1 MSSEGSHHDL
11 IELLF
16 EIGLFDGFASR
27 GRRRVGGGEEGA
39 RVRSGPF
46 SEKCIAVSS
55 EELGRFGGVS
65 GCLCDGVVVDELA
78 TGLVGAASD
87 GGRGEE
93 REREGGDDYFV
104 ESSSEALFATEGILD
119 EFEELGMDVENGLDV
134 EFRILKIMILRV
146 RVEYGAGLLTL
157 IAVLLARSMASMPIW

>member
-93 REREGGDDYFV
+93 REREKAGTITLSRAAV
-104 ESSSEALFATEGILD
+104 KPCSPPKASWTS
-119 EFEELGMDVENGLDV
+119 
-134 EFRILKIMILRV
+134 LKNLVWMSRMV
-146 RVEYGAGLLTL
+146 ST
-157 IAVLLARSMASMPIW
+157 